1 MHIKQSDNVLHISFE
16 DEPFERSNVLCG
28 QFNKRQIGNKPF
40 KQLERDVTIL
50 PFKDKQFDVIYC
62 SHLLQFV
69 DHPVEIFEE
78 IRRISRACYVKEYS
92 EFAEILFG
100 WPNHQ
105 WVISIEGDNV
115 VISRKNPGRYH
126 KFGPLFHT
134 LYQDDA
140 SVHEAFKKHDSILKI
155 AFDWYESDDIVLNNT
170 VLEVETIEET
180 TEENEIEEIQ
190 DEDFEDIAE
199 DEEQTSDFEENT
211 FEDIKEE
218 VKTTPL
224 FKSSQSDHFNF
235 ERFELGKIQQL
246 IDIQ

>member
-1 MHIKQSDNVLHISFE
+1 MHIKQTDNVLHISFE

-28 QFNKRQIGNKPF
+28 QFNKRQVGIKPF
-40 KQLERDVTIL
+40 KQLERDVIIL
-50 PFKDKQFDVIYC
+50 PFKDKQFDVVYC

-69 DHPVEIFEE
+69 DNPVAVFEE
-78 IRRISRACYVKEYS
+78 IRRISRAAYIKEYS

-134 LYQDDA
+134 LYQDDQN
-140 SVHEAFKKHDSILKI
+140 VHEAFKRHDSILKI
-155 AFDWYESDDIVLNNT
+155 AFDWYETDDIIVQDAL
-170 VLEVETIEET
+170 LEVESDEEV
-180 TEENEIEEIQ
+180 ENEIEE
-190 DEDFEDIAE
+190 DDNPEEDSVDFDDVDDIEEIEEIFEKE
-199 DEEQTSDFEENT
+199 D
-211 FEDIKEE
+211 
-218 VKTTPL
+218 VKTIPV

-235 ERFELGKIQQL
+235 ERFSLGKIQQL